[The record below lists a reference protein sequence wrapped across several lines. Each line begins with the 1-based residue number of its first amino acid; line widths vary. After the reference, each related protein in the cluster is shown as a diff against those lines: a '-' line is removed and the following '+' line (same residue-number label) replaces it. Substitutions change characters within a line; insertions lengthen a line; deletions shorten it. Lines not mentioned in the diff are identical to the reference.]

1 MLHLFYDGGADYMTS
16 LKTII
21 KKIEDM
27 ELLLKFLIGDRISI
41 FNESGE
47 TVIAGNDMTEF
58 KSEIESNM
66 KSIRSFI
73 DSSLMLFWKE
83 YAVSKYPR
91 FFPVPFE
98 IKRNT
103 ELMIKFVELKVGIF
117 KDESYNKDTIDKL
130 EELKQTLIA
139 IRDDIIS
146 QIPENF
152 PYKVDL

>member
-58 KSEIESNM
+58 KSELESNM

-117 KDESYNKDTIDKL
+117 KDERMQPADGRVRQNDIRFLAVSADERFVIAQWNFL
-130 EELKQTLIA
+130 LI
-139 IRDDIIS
+139 
-146 QIPENF
+146 
-152 PYKVDL
+152 L